1 MKGAA
6 MTIIEKKSEHGGHEY
21 KFDNGEWV
29 CLWPEDESWEYQ
41 KDPDDEETYMSG
53 GFELEGNTVEG
64 YDGCFELPQAV
75 QDALVEYGYKL
86 DL

>member
-1 MKGAA
+1 MA
-6 MTIIEKKSEHGGHEY
+6 IIERKTGNGGHEY

-53 GFELEGNTVEG
+53 GYELDGNVRVFEYTMPAAEDIPLKNI
-64 YDGCFELPQAV
+64 L
-75 QDALVEYGYKL
+75 
-86 DL
+86 